1 MLVFVSN
8 NGWLFA
14 DILEEPGMNSAATK
28 QLSFEQAAELDR
40 EKLPATGEKWSRRR
54 TFVFVIGAS
63 AFLWIFIIQVVL
75 GGF

>member
-40 EKLPATGEKWSRRR
+40 EKLPTTGEKWSRRR

-63 AFLWIFIIQVVL
+63 AFLWIFIIRVVL